1 MIRKVMCSAFCFRA
15 TWLQK
20 AAKTK
25 TALSIDYSAQGS
37 IVGIEVLNASRK
49 VMHPNKLE
57 YEMV

>member
-1 MIRKVMCSAFCFRA
+1 M
-15 TWLQK
+15 
-20 AAKTK
+20 
-25 TALSIDYSAQGS
+25 DYSAQGS